1 MAAYHEVVSEHQRLV
16 ILQALTED
24 ADYSHNEAVL
34 HSMLAAIGHG
44 LSLDA
49 LRAQLRW
56 LEDVGLVT
64 VEEVKL
70 VGLVARVTAR
80 GVDAARGLARVD
92 GVARPR
98 PGMSH
103 GVGHV

>member
-1 MAAYHEVVSEHQRLV
+1 MMSYPELISEHQRLV
-16 ILQALTED
+16 ILQALLED
-24 ADYSHNEAVL
+24 AGYAHNEAVL
-34 HSMLAAIGHG
+34 QAMLAATGYG

-56 LEDVGLVT
+56 LQDVGLVT
-64 VEEVKL
+64 VDEVKL
-70 VGLVARVTAR
+70 VGLVARITAR

-98 PGMSH
+98 PGISH
-103 GVGHV
+103 GAGHV

>member
-1 MAAYHEVVSEHQRLV
+1 MAAYSDVVSEHQRLV

-34 HSMLAAIGHG
+34 HTMLAAIGHG

-98 PGMSH
+98 PGQTH
-103 GVGHV
+103 GFGG

>member
-1 MAAYHEVVSEHQRLV
+1 MAAYSDVVAEHQRLV

-24 ADYSHNEAVL
+24 ADYSHNESVL
-34 HSMLAAIGHG
+34 HTMLSATGHG

-56 LEDVGLVT
+56 LEDVGLVSI
-64 VEEVKL
+64 EEVRV
-70 VGLVARVTAR
+70 VGLVARITAR
-80 GVDAARGLARVD
+80 GLDAARGLARVD

-98 PGMSH
+98 PGM
-103 GVGHV
+103 GG